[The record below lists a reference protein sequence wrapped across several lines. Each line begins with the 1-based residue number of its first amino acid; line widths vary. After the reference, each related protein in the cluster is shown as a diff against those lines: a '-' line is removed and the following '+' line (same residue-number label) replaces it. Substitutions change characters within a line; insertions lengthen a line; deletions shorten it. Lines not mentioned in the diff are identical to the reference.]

1 MIQARRA
8 TAGEAE
14 DVARLY
20 LRCRK
25 AAVPEIPPV
34 AHSDQAVLRWM
45 AQRITAGEECWV
57 TSDATGVTGLMLLEP
72 GWIDQLY
79 IRPDRIGLGLGSRL
93 VEVAKDE
100 MPKGLQ
106 LWTFQSNRRAQRFYE
121 RHGFRSVE
129 FTDGD
134 GNEERSPDI
143 RYEWAPVSL

>member
-1 MIQARRA
+1 
-8 TAGEAE
+8 
-14 DVARLY
+14 
-20 LRCRK
+20 
-25 AAVPEIPPV
+25 
-34 AHSDQAVLRWM
+34 M